1 MYFILNIIYINGFNN
16 NHFLPFRQLGQYED
30 EKLGGLYYNRFRYY
44 DSNSG
49 TYISKDPIGLAG
61 NNPNLYAYTHDS
73 NSWVD
78 PFGLNKCGG
87 KFKEINKQALPDW
100 IVESFEGGNYK
111 TVMTQE
117 DIIVYRVFGGKASST
132 GAFVTTVPACNLIN
146 AKIDAALLPEWKNF
160 KEFETIIKIPKGTI
174 LNIGKVA
181 PQTTISGT
189 ILEGGADQYLM
200 P

>member
-1 MYFILNIIYINGFNN
+1 M
-16 NHFLPFRQLGQYED
+16 
-30 EKLGGLYYNRFRYY
+30 
-44 DSNSG
+44 
-49 TYISKDPIGLAG
+49 
-61 NNPNLYAYTHDS
+61 
-73 NSWVD
+73 W
-78 PFGLNKCGG
+78 G

-100 IVESFEGGNYK
+100 IVESFEEGNYK